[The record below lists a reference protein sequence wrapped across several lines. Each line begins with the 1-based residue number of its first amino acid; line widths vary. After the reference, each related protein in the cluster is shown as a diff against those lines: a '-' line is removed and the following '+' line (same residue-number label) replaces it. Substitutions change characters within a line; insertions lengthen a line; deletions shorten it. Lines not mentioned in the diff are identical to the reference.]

1 MADTRTSRRQ
11 CYAAGRSNDATIP
24 DCIESSEMTEALI
37 DMPSALPASLGTEI
51 TPAEGVAIE
60 TPGHRVRL
68 KWHRL
73 KRTGSDVVFTP
84 RRLQEGMA
92 LGAAMEVD
100 LRRHAD
106 HSFVCLHDATLERET
121 TGTGAVINIDMR
133 TLRSLSL
140 RDDNGVPTQERLILL
155 EDLVELARYGGTAG
169 GLIQLDLKEDD
180 AAIDA
185 LVIANFRRTLAS
197 VAHRF
202 ILSGGD
208 WRAVCRLA
216 DSVPGLSRGFDPCDD
231 DTLARLRKPEDF
243 RAFAAGAL
251 RTAPEAEMIYLDYP
265 IILAA
270 EEQGVDLVAPF
281 HDAGKAVDAWTL
293 NPRHSR
299 AAESLWRLV
308 ALKVD
313 QITTDEPD
321 MLQALF
327 ATSAAK

>member
-1 MADTRTSRRQ
+1 
-11 CYAAGRSNDATIP
+11 
-24 DCIESSEMTEALI
+24 MTEALI
-37 DMPSALPASLGTEI
+37 DTPSALPASLGPEI
-51 TPAEGVAIE
+51 MPSEGVAIE
-60 TPGHRVRL
+60 TSGRRVRL

-73 KRTGSDVVFTP
+73 KRTASDVVFTP
-84 RRLQEGMA
+84 QRLKEGMA

-121 TGTGAVINIDMR
+121 TGAGPVIDAGLR
-133 TLRSLSL
+133 TLRGLAL
-140 RDDNGVPTQERLILL
+140 RSDEGAPTSEGLILL
-155 EDLVELARYGGTAG
+155 EDLAELARHGGAAR
-169 GLIQLDLKEDD
+169 GLIQLDLKENDAMIDD
-180 AAIDA
+180 
-185 LVIANFRRTLAS
+185 LVVANFRRTLAS
-197 VAHRF
+197 VSHRF

-231 DTLARLRKPEDF
+231 DTLDRLRKPEDF
-243 RAFAAGAL
+243 RAFASDAL
-251 RTAPEAEMIYLDYP
+251 HAAPEAEMIYLEYP

-270 EEQGVDLVAPF
+270 EEQGVDLIAPF

-293 NPRHSR
+293 NPHHPR

-308 ALKVD
+308 ALNVD

-327 ATSAAK
+327 AASASK